1 MKIKYLYILVISFL
15 LCSCSKNS
23 MLENPSQGPSEW
35 VTAKVAI
42 VLPLSGEH
50 NDKVRYERISRMFE
64 ENVIKA
70 QYGQKE
76 GVRLEFEWYDENTE
90 NISRLAD
97 KFYYRD
103 DLQAVVGPLKDDNVE
118 IMASTLKK
126 SGIPMF
132 VMSSSEEIIRRFS
145 SGTAGVSIKKPFMW
159 SISETDILQSQIMLA
174 KAGTM
179 GMKKV
184 SVISADNKYGDTFDT
199 WVPHY
204 ANEMRQEI
212 VDRVQYS
219 DPQKLH
225 TEIDRICKS
234 EAAVVI
240 CALNDADEAQMVLEV
255 AKSNPGSPK
264 IYFTGSVFNTSL
276 LKLGSI
282 AEGVEGFSMYS
293 SPYTGFHSS
302 YQVRFGENPMPIEAQ
317 LYDSFLLSLVSFAY
331 CHYLG
336 KDMTMNDALAKLSD
350 LPLSEHKELHEDL
363 FWETTTPVWDYAGLR
378 DIVLEPMRNGKV
390 PEFNLVGA
398 VGNLKFAADSYT
410 SLAKSTYINWKVND
424 GRLVALDFID
434 EKGVKLSSY
443 ILTWDWM
450 VTMDELEN
458 GSDHEYVPSLPDG
471 NKAILICGSE
481 GWYNYRHQADIL
493 YVYQTL
499 KANNFTDEDIILIM
513 RDDIA
518 YHPKNKYQG
527 VIKVSPDGENLYKDV
542 VIDYRADTLGVK
554 DIEDILVGNKS
565 PRLTTVLES
574 TDADNVLLYWTGH
587 GTNKSFSWLNTEDKF
602 TDVMMRE
609 SVLKMYEDKMYQS
622 MLICTEPCYSGSVIN
637 AIDGIPLVL
646 GITAANNEESSFAE
660 NYSDELGVWMCDRYT
675 FNLMRI
681 SADNPGIDL
690 LSTYKM
696 LSASTLGSHVQVY
709 NSDMFYYLGDCMLWD
724 YFKTY
729 K

>member
-1 MKIKYLYILVISFL
+1 
-15 LCSCSKNS
+15 
-23 MLENPSQGPSEW
+23 
-35 VTAKVAI
+35 
-42 VLPLSGEH
+42 
-50 NDKVRYERISRMFE
+50 
-64 ENVIKA
+64 
-70 QYGQKE
+70 
-76 GVRLEFEWYDENTE
+76 
-90 NISRLAD
+90 
-97 KFYYRD
+97 
-103 DLQAVVGPLKDDNVE
+103 
-118 IMASTLKK
+118 
-126 SGIPMF
+126 
-132 VMSSSEEIIRRFS
+132 
-145 SGTAGVSIKKPFMW
+145 
-159 SISETDILQSQIMLA
+159 MLA

-234 EAAVVI
+234 EAEVVI
-240 CALNDADEAQMVLEV
+240 CALNDADEAKMVLEV

-264 IYFTGSVFNTSL
+264 IYFAGSVFNTSL
-276 LKLGSI
+276 LKSGSI
-282 AEGVEGFSMYS
+282 AEGVEGFSIYS

-587 GTNKSFSWLNTEDKF
+587 GTNKCFSWLNTEEKF
-602 TDVMMRE
+602 TDVMMRK